1 MFQLFLPG
9 GAVSWRWFLFAAAG
23 EGLLATGDAAEF
35 PLFEDAEGP
44 LDGVVEGRFTGGEAE
59 GGGGFFGGFEFEGVV
74 AGGGWGVVAVVPLWA
89 LAGEDV
95 DVTLFEPDGDFIGV
109 FEMGAPVFR
118 VVVDEVFD
126 TVAGGHRVERF
137 DYEPVFVEVHV
148 KC

>member
-1 MFQLFLPG
+1 MLLPG

-35 PLFEDAEGP
+35 PLLEDAEGP
-44 LDGVVEGRFTGGEAE
+44 LDGIIEGGLTGGEAE

-95 DVTLFEPDGDFIGV
+95 DVALFEPGEDLIGV
-109 FEMGAPVFR
+109 FEMGAPVIPI
-118 VVVDEVFD
+118 VVAEVLD
-126 TVAGGHRVERF
+126 TVAGGHGVQGF
-137 DYEPVFVEVHV
+137 DFEPVFVEVHV
-148 KC
+148 KS